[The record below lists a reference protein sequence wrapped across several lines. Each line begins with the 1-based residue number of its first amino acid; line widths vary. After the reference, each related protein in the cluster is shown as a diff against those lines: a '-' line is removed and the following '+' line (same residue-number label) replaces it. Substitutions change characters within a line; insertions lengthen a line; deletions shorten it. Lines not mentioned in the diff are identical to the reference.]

1 MKDTDNGV
9 VNPQKDTV
17 KYEELPISFKL
28 TKKTKEML
36 DYIQNKTQI
45 NKSSIIRLS
54 ITKFYNELK
63 KEEVK
68 NDIQKRL

>member
-1 MKDTDNGV
+1 MKDTGNGV

-17 KYEELPISFKL
+17 TYEEVPISIKL

-45 NKSSIIRLS
+45 SKSSIIRLS
-54 ITKFYNELK
+54 ISKYYDELK
-63 KEEVK
+63 REDIK
-68 NDIQKRL
+68 NDL

>member
-1 MKDTDNGV
+1 MKDTGNEV

-28 TKKTKEML
+28 TKRTKEML

-45 NKSSIIRLS
+45 SKSAIIRLS
-54 ITKFYNELK
+54 ISKYYDELK
-63 KEEVK
+63 REDIK
-68 NDIQKRL
+68 NDL